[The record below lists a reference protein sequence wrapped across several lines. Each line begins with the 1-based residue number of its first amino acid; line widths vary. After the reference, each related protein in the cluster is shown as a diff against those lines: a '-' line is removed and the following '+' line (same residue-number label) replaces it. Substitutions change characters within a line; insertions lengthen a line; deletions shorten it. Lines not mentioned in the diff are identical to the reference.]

1 VHLDWFSAKISK
13 ESYKTSIIFMIN
25 SISYRVEGGIWLQY
39 GVIQLLKVQIPP
51 EYLELNRNS
60 FNFVES

>member
-1 VHLDWFSAKISK
+1 
-13 ESYKTSIIFMIN
+13 MIN

-39 GVIQLLKVQIPP
+39 CVIPLWEVQIPP

-60 FNFVES
+60 FNFVEKLINP